1 MAFHVRD
8 PETDTLVREL
18 ARKRGVGITD
28 AIKQAVGA
36 ELKREAERPT
46 QLERI
51 RAIQA
56 EIAKLPRSGVKVDR
70 ALFDWISGEEDI

>member
-18 ARKRGVGITD
+18 ARQRGVGLTE

-36 ELKREAERPT
+36 ELQRTASEPSFMEKVREL
-46 QLERI
+46 QD
-51 RAIQA
+51 
-56 EIAKLPRSGVKVDR
+56 EIAKRPRSGLKADK
-70 ALFDWISGEEDI
+70 AFFDWLSGEEDV